1 MKRIIL
7 CLVTSSTVFAATAAG
22 EPSPERQKELV
33 RLVRQDC
40 GSCHGM
46 TLNGGLGP
54 ALSVQALKERD
65 IPKEDA
71 ERMVDNALAAY
82 GQGVQKLREL
92 LAEAEARFKDT
103 GAYLEN
109 LAASAREKADELASA
124 AAKAALASA
133 VALMLAA
140 VISTGA
146 GACGAKYAPAWA
158 VVQQSY
164 SVR

>member
-65 IPKEDA
+65 IPKE
-71 ERMVDNALAAY
+71 ALVATIV
-82 GQGVQKLREL
+82 GGRPGTPMPPWHRFLSEP
-92 LAEAEARFKDT
+92 EAEWIVDRLIEGFP
-103 GAYLEN
+103 E
-109 LAASAREKADELASA
+109 
-124 AAKAALASA
+124 
-133 VALMLAA
+133 
-140 VISTGA
+140 
-146 GACGAKYAPAWA
+146 
-158 VVQQSY
+158 Q
-164 SVR
+164 